1 MNTGFAYVG
10 KRMPFAFAAEKATGR
25 TRYSVDIYTPGACFG
40 KLLTSPHAHARI
52 RGIDVSK
59 AEALPGVAAVVTFAD
74 APKLKINPS
83 IQKWMHHHPAFDLED
98 MYAISEKARFKG
110 EIVGAVAAID
120 EETADAALAL
130 VEVDYEI
137 LPAVFDPL
145 DAAKPGAPLVHEGLG
160 SNVSQEWDFPANRGD
175 VGAAFAEAAVV
186 VEDRVRTSRQNLMAL
201 EPLTCTAQW
210 GPDGGLTVWTAN
222 QRPFTIRKQLAE
234 LFAMPEGS
242 VNIVCGHAGGFFGE
256 GNWPIVPVTA
266 LLAKKS
272 GRAVRMEYPRETY
285 VLETCT
291 REVYDVYG
299 KLAFAKDG
307 MLLAGAIDL
316 LVDSGAYFNRSNA
329 TTGPTMGAFQGQYR
343 MPAAKCAMRAVYTN
357 TPMTGGSRGYGGP
370 QAVLI
375 LEHLFDVA
383 AERLGIDP
391 IELRCMNMKRMG
403 ERAIQLPF
411 ETETQERVLRLAA
424 EKAGYAGKRE
434 RPRGEGPLR
443 RGIGMSNYM
452 DVSGG
457 QPGEI
462 MDRHCVMGLEE
473 DGTVTVTQS
482 HPDGGMNLLGACT
495 QIAAEALGMRYGD
508 FRHVHDS
515 TKGALYD
522 MGLGANSGCYVMGNL
537 YKKGAEEMKEKILEK
552 AAGLFG
558 RAPEAL
564 DIIDSTIFVKD
575 DPARRMP
582 VKEFADRM
590 VYNHRGPSHHVTV
603 QASFNP
609 AENPAAV
616 GAVFAEVCVD
626 IETGDI
632 KVEKLLT
639 VHDCGRAINPM
650 GVEGQLEGAMATG
663 FGYAMFEDLA
673 IDAEGTVRADN
684 FNKYK
689 FAASLDVPELEIHLF
704 EEDPPGSGPYG
715 AKAAGMSGV
724 VGIASAI
731 ANALYDA
738 TGVWLEE
745 MPFTPERVLA
755 ALKRKAG
762 IKNY

>member
-1 MNTGFAYVG
+1 MDTGFDYVG
-10 KRMPFAFAAEKATGR
+10 KRMPFVAAAEKATGQVK
-25 TRYSVDIYTPGACFG
+25 YSVDNYVPGARFG

-52 RGIDVSK
+52 LGIDTSK
-59 AEALPGVAAVVTFAD
+59 AEALPGVDAVVTFAD
-74 APKLKINPS
+74 APKIKINPS

-98 MYAISEKARFKG
+98 MYVISDKARFKG
-110 EIVGAVAAID
+110 DIIGAVSAVD
-120 EETADAALAL
+120 EKTADEALGL
-130 VEVDYEI
+130 IKVDYEV
-137 LPAVFDPL
+137 LPAVIDPHE
-145 DAAKPGAPLVHEGLG
+145 AAKPGAPLIHEDLE
-160 SNVSQEWDFPANRGD
+160 SNVSQEWAFPANRGD
-175 VGAAFAEAAVV
+175 VEAACAEAAVV

-201 EPLTCTAQW
+201 EPLTCTALW
-210 GPDGGLTVWTAN
+210 GAGGDLTIWTAN

-234 LFAMPEGS
+234 LFEMPEGG
-242 VNIVCGHAGGFFGE
+242 VNIICGYAGGFFGE
-256 GNWPIVPVTA
+256 GNWPVVPVAA
-266 LLAKKS
+266 LLARKS
-272 GRAVRMEYPRETY
+272 GKAVRIEYPRETY

-291 REVYDVYG
+291 REVYDIYG

-307 MLLAGAIDL
+307 FLQAGAIDL

-343 MPAAKCAMRAVYTN
+343 MPAAKCTMRAVYTN

-370 QAVLI
+370 QAVLM
-375 LEHLFDVA
+375 LEHLFDAA

-424 EKAGYAGKRE
+424 EKAGYAEKRA
-434 RPRGEGPLR
+434 RPREEGALR

-462 MDRHCVMGLEE
+462 MDRHCVMNLEE

-495 QIAAEALGMRYGD
+495 QIAAEALGMRCED

-537 YKKGAEEMKEKILEK
+537 YKKGAEEMKEKILE
-552 AAGLFG
+552 AASELFEC
-558 RAPEAL
+558 APEAL
-564 DIIDSTIFVKD
+564 DIKGSSIYMKD
-575 DPARRMP
+575 DPEKRMS
-582 VKEFADRM
+582 VKDFADQI

-603 QASFNP
+603 RASFCP
-609 AENPAAV
+609 TENPAAV
-616 GAVFAEVCVD
+616 GTVFAEVCVD
-626 IETGDI
+626 TQTGDI

-650 GVEGQLEGAMATG
+650 GVEGQLQGAMITG

-673 IDAEGTVRADN
+673 IDVEGTVRADN

-689 FAASLDVPELEIHLF
+689 FTTSLDAPEMEVHLF

-745 MPFTPERVLA
+745 MPFTAERVLA
-755 ALKRKAG
+755 ALKK
-762 IKNY
+762 KEQKQQ